1 MLNLR
6 MRLIRL
12 IALAAVSVFVATLAA
27 HASGQTPPLAD
38 VARKEQERRKAQK
51 VTGKVYTKKDLPE
64 SAQGRGGAPAS
75 PAPAPPAAAADPKPE
90 PKSAEDSKDEAWW
103 RNRIAQAREEL
114 RRNEVFAEALQTRIN
129 SLSADFVNRDDPFQR
144 GKIGQDR
151 DKALSELA
159 RVKGEI
165 ERTKKQIEDIEE
177 EARKGGVPP
186 GWLR

>member
-1 MLNLR
+1 MLNPRSGLVR
-6 MRLIRL
+6 V
-12 IALAAVSVFVATLAA
+12 IASAALSVVAAAFAA

-64 SAQGRGGAPAS
+64 SAQERGGAPTS
-75 PAPAPPAAAADPKPE
+75 PAPAPAAPADPKPE
-90 PKSAEDSKDEAWW
+90 SKPAEDSKDEAWW
-103 RNRIAQAREEL
+103 RNRISQAREEL
-114 RRNEVFAEALQTRIN
+114 RRSEVFAEALQTRIN

-144 GKIGQDR
+144 AKIGQDR

-159 RVKGEI
+159 RVKGDV